1 MPKLFFTPTSCGA
14 ASFIAAHK
22 SKLIGTKIHAY
33 AVDLRSHTVIS
44 GDKKG
49 EDFYKFN
56 PKGNVPTI
64 VLDDGTVLNENA
76 ATLQWIADQTTD
88 LAPAIGSSA
97 RYLLQAKLSYAS
109 SELHATVGGLFNPT
123 LSADVKEYLH
133 QKYKTKL
140 EFLNKELEGKDY
152 WVGNSFTVADSY
164 LFIILSWSGYLQVD
178 LAPYPNVKNFVDR
191 IANLDFVKAAQA
203 DMATYK

>member
-22 SKLIGTKIHAY
+22 SKLIGSKIDAY
-33 AVDLRSHTVIS
+33 VVDLRTHTIIT

-49 EDFYKFN
+49 EDFYKYN

-64 VLDDGTVLNENA
+64 ILDDGTVLNENA
-76 ATLQWIADQTTD
+76 ASLQWIADQTTD
-88 LAPAIGSSA
+88 LAPANGSHA
-97 RYLLQAKLSYAS
+97 RYVLQSKLSYAS

-123 LSADVKEYLH
+123 ISSDVKDYLH

-140 EFLNKELEGKDY
+140 EFLNKDLEGKVF

-164 LFIILSWSGYLQVD
+164 LYIILSWSGYLQVD
-178 LAPYPNVKNFVDR
+178 LSPFANVKKYFDH
-191 IANLDFVKAAQA
+191 IASLDFVKAAHA
-203 DMATYK
+203 EMAKYQ